1 MPDEMNLDEDA
12 KETEAT
18 PPLVHDDIMHR
29 LLDYQ
34 RQLRE
39 GVTPE
44 QAAERA
50 ASPVLVDYSA
60 LDAPTVVT
68 EQTETIE
75 VLDLDAV
82 DEVVDEAAEEPAN
95 DVPETWSDASFPSG
109 ASPTQPMPAA
119 ADASG
124 DLALRL
130 AKLEDTLESIATS
143 IGELREQFQ
152 NMAIAADERLA
163 GIEAMLADA
172 RYEATAS

>member
-12 KETEAT
+12 EETEAT

-44 QAAERA
+44 EAAQHA

-60 LDAPTVVT
+60 LDAPTPVA
-68 EQTETIE
+68 EETDTVQVI
-75 VLDLDAV
+75 DLDAAE
-82 DEVVDEAAEEPAN
+82 EVVEERTEVPAE
-95 DVPETWSDASFPSG
+95 DVPQVWSTPSL
-109 ASPTQPMPAA
+109 SSEPTPVQPKPAA
-119 ADASG
+119 AEASG
-124 DLALRL
+124 DVALRL
-130 AKLEDTLESIATS
+130 AKLEDTLSNIATS
-143 IGELREQFQ
+143 IGELREQFT

-163 GIEAMLADA
+163 AIESMLSDA
-172 RYEATAS
+172 VAS